1 MPLPPAYNNCPCACH
16 RTPNV
21 VHVMAC
27 CAPGRPALGSIAA
40 PGPIIR
46 TAINL
51 ANGRRQPPGSTA
63 YYRFAAQARSYPF
76 QWHGWPGGVPGGQR
90 AAETREL
97 SGGDLYESGLS
108 PYQLPY
114 PPLRDRNFQA
124 PAGFVDDLSDS
135 EKKALVVGAVGLA
148 ALVLLARRRN
158 KGRGRRDRV
167 NYHVHWVF

>member
-1 MPLPPAYNNCPCACH
+1 MPVLKSG
-16 RTPNV
+16 
-21 VHVMAC
+21 
-27 CAPGRPALGSIAA
+27 APILRS
-40 PGPIIR
+40 
-46 TAINL
+46 AINL

-76 QWHGWPGGVPGGQR
+76 QWHGWPGGVPEGQR

-97 SGGDLYESGLS
+97 SGGDLYESGLT
-108 PYQLPY
+108 PYQLQY
-114 PPLRDRNFQA
+114 PPLRERNFQA

-148 ALVLLARRRN
+148 ALVLLARRQN
-158 KGRGRRDRV
+158 KGKRSRV